1 MLFANWYHSEHSI
14 PRRAT
19 RYVRQHAASILK
31 LRKDTLASSEFTHSA
46 DTLKQIARD
55 VLDYA
60 RERGATAAE
69 TEASEGFGQ
78 SVTVRLGEVETIE
91 YNRDKG
97 VGVSVYIGNQRG
109 HASTSDFSAQALRDT
124 VDAAISIARL
134 TASDQFAGLADADL
148 LATRFPQLDLYQPW
162 NIDVEQ
168 AIELARSCE
177 DAAFAADRN
186 VSNSEGASVSVQQSH
201 FAYGN
206 SNGFLAGYPSSRH
219 SIVCA
224 VIAGKEDAMQ
234 RDDWYTTARS
244 AIDLEP
250 ATEVGARAGKRAARR
265 VGARKVSTARV
276 PVLFEAPVASGLLG
290 HFVAAVSGGS
300 LYRKSSFL
308 LDSLGKPVFAPS
320 VQIHDRPHVLKG
332 LASSPFDDEGVATH
346 TRDIVQGG
354 VLKGYFLGSYSARKL
369 GMRSTGNA
377 GGNHNLSMDS
387 TDGDLASLLKSM
399 GSGLLVTDLL
409 GQGVNMVTGDY
420 SRGAAGFWIENGE
433 ISHPVQEITV
443 AGNLKDMYRNIAAIG
458 SDVVVR
464 GSRQCG
470 SVLIEGMTV
479 AGE

>member
-1 MLFANWYHSEHSI
+1 M
-14 PRRAT
+14 
-19 RYVRQHAASILK
+19 
-31 LRKDTLASSEFTHSA
+31 ASSEFTHSA
-46 DTLKQIARD
+46 DALRQIVRD

-69 TEASEGFGQ
+69 TESSEGFGQ
-78 SVTVRLGEVETIE
+78 SVTVRRGEVETIE

-97 VGVSVYIGNQRG
+97 VGVSVFIGKRRG

-124 VDAAISIARL
+124 VDAALSIARL

-148 LATRFPQLDLYQPW
+148 LATRFPELDLYHPW
-162 NIDVEQ
+162 SIDVEQ

-177 DAAFAADRN
+177 DAAFAADRK

-206 SNGFLAGYPSSRH
+206 SHGFLGGYPSSRH
-219 SIVCA
+219 SIVCS
-224 VIAGKEDAMQ
+224 VIAGKDDNMQ

-244 AIDLEP
+244 AADLES
-250 ATEVGARAGKRAARR
+250 ATEVGTRAGKRAARR
-265 VGARKVSTARV
+265 VGARKMATARV
-276 PVLFEAPVASGLLG
+276 PVLFEAPVACGLLG

-308 LDSLGKPVFAPS
+308 LDSLGKPVFSPN
-320 VQIHDRPHVLKG
+320 VQIHDRPHIPKG
-332 LASSPFDDEGVATH
+332 LASSPFDDEGVATRA
-346 TRDIVQGG
+346 RDIVRNG
-354 VLKGYFLGSYSARKL
+354 VLQGYFLGSYSARKL
-369 GMRSTGNA
+369 GLRSTGNA

-387 TDGDLASLLKSM
+387 TDGDLSALLKQM
-399 GSGLLVTDLL
+399 GTGLLVTDLL

-420 SRGAAGFWIENGE
+420 SRGAAGFRVENGE

-443 AGNLKDMYRNIAAIG
+443 AGNLKDMFRNIVAIG
-458 SDVVVR
+458 DDVVVR

-470 SVLIEGMTV
+470 SVLVEGMTV

>member
-1 MLFANWYHSEHSI
+1 M
-14 PRRAT
+14 
-19 RYVRQHAASILK
+19 
-31 LRKDTLASSEFTHSA
+31 ASSEFTHSA
-46 DTLKQIARD
+46 DTLKQITRD
-55 VLDYA
+55 VLAYA

-78 SVTVRLGEVETIE
+78 GVTVRRGEVETIE

-97 VGVSVYIGNQRG
+97 VGVSVYIGKQRG

-124 VDAAISIARL
+124 VDAALSIARL

-148 LATRFPQLDLYQPW
+148 LATDTPELDLYHPW
-162 NIDVEQ
+162 SIDVEQ
-168 AIELARSCE
+168 AMELARSCE
-177 DAAFAADRN
+177 DAAFAADPK

-206 SNGFLAGYPSSRH
+206 SNGFLGGYPSSRH

-224 VIAGKEDAMQ
+224 VIAGKDDSMQ

-244 AIDLEP
+244 AADLDA

-265 VGARKVSTARV
+265 VGARKVATAKV

-308 LDSLGKPVFAPS
+308 LDSLGKPVFAS
-320 VQIHDRPHVLKG
+320 NVQIHDRPHIPKG
-332 LASSPFDDEGVATH
+332 LASGPFDDEGVAT
-346 TRDIVQGG
+346 RSRNIVQNG
-354 VLKGYFLGSYSARKL
+354 VLQGYFLGSYSARKL
-369 GMRSTGNA
+369 GLRSTGNA

-387 TDGDLASLLKSM
+387 TDGDLPDLLKKM
-399 GSGLLVTDLL
+399 GTGLLVTDLL
-409 GQGVNMVTGDY
+409 GQGINMVTGDY
-420 SRGAAGFWIENGE
+420 SRGAAGFWVESGK

-443 AGNLKDMYRNIAAIG
+443 AGNLKDMFRNIVAIG

-470 SVLIEGMTV
+470 SVLVEGMTV

>member
-1 MLFANWYHSEHSI
+1 M
-14 PRRAT
+14 
-19 RYVRQHAASILK
+19 
-31 LRKDTLASSEFTHSA
+31 ASSEFTHSA
-46 DTLKQIARD
+46 DTLRQIARD

-60 RERGATAAE
+60 RQRGATSTE

-78 SVTVRLGEVETIE
+78 SVTVRRGEVENIE

-97 VGVSVYIGNQRG
+97 VGVSVYIGQQRG
-109 HASTSDFSAQALRDT
+109 HASTSDFSAKALRDT
-124 VDAAISIARL
+124 VDAALSIARL
-134 TASDQFAGLADADL
+134 TASDKFAGLADADL
-148 LATRFPQLDLYQPW
+148 LATSFPELDLYHPW

-168 AIELARSCE
+168 AIELARVCE
-177 DAAFAADRN
+177 DAAFAADPL

-224 VIAGKEDAMQ
+224 VIAGKDDAMQ

-244 AIDLEP
+244 SSDLDPAI
-250 ATEVGARAGKRAARR
+250 EVGTRAGKRAARR

-276 PVLFEAPVASGLLG
+276 PVLFEAPIASGLLG
-290 HFVAAVSGGS
+290 HFVAAASGGS

-308 LDSLGKPVFAPS
+308 LDSLGKPVFSPR
-320 VQIHDRPHVLKG
+320 VQIHDRPHVPKG
-332 LASSPFDDEGVATH
+332 LASSPFDDEGVATR
-346 TRDIVQGG
+346 TRAIVQDG
-354 VLKGYFLGSYSARKL
+354 VLQGYFLGSYSARKL
-369 GMRSTGNA
+369 GLRSTGNA

-387 TDGDLASLLKSM
+387 TDGDLAALLKKM

-420 SRGAAGFWIENGE
+420 SRGAAGFWIRDGE
-433 ISHPVQEITV
+433 ISHPVEEITI
-443 AGNLKDMYRNIAAIG
+443 AGNLKDMFRNIVAIG
-458 SDVVVR
+458 SDVAIR

-470 SVLIEGMTV
+470 SVLVEGMTV

>member
-1 MLFANWYHSEHSI
+1 M
-14 PRRAT
+14 
-19 RYVRQHAASILK
+19 
-31 LRKDTLASSEFTHSA
+31 ASSEFTHSA
-46 DTLKQIARD
+46 DILKQIARD
-55 VLDYA
+55 VLAYA

-78 SVTVRLGEVETIE
+78 GVTVRHGEVETIE

-97 VGVSVYIGNQRG
+97 MGVSVYIGKQRG

-124 VDAAISIARL
+124 VDAALSIARL
-134 TASDQFAGLADADL
+134 TASDQFSGLADADL
-148 LATRFPQLDLYQPW
+148 LATDTPELDLYHPW

-168 AIELARSCE
+168 AMELARSCE
-177 DAAFAADRN
+177 DAAFAADPK

-206 SNGFLAGYPSSRH
+206 SNGFLGGYPSSRH

-224 VIAGKEDAMQ
+224 VIAGKDDSMQ

-244 AIDLEP
+244 AADLDA
-250 ATEVGARAGKRAARR
+250 ATEVGTRAGKRAARR
-265 VGARKVSTARV
+265 VGARRVATAKV

-308 LDSLGKPVFAPS
+308 LDSLGKPVFS
-320 VQIHDRPHVLKG
+320 SNVQIHDRPHIRKG
-332 LASSPFDDEGVATH
+332 LASGPFDDEGVATRS
-346 TRDIVQGG
+346 RDIVQSG
-354 VLKGYFLGSYSARKL
+354 VLQGYFLGSYAARKL
-369 GMRSTGNA
+369 GLRSTGNA

-387 TDGDLASLLKSM
+387 TDGDLSDLLIMM
-399 GSGLLVTDLL
+399 GTGLLVTDLL
-409 GQGVNMVTGDY
+409 GQGINMVTGDY
-420 SRGAAGFWIENGE
+420 SRGAAGFWVEGGN

-443 AGNLKDMYRNIAAIG
+443 AGNLKDMFRNIVAIG

-470 SVLIEGMTV
+470 SVLVEGMTV

>member
-1 MLFANWYHSEHSI
+1 VSPELSGSTPLQFSGSEE
-14 PRRAT
+14 T
-19 RYVRQHAASILK
+19 V
-31 LRKDTLASSEFTHSA
+31 ASSEFTQSA
-46 DTLKQIARD
+46 EILRQIARD

-60 RERGATAAE
+60 RERGASAAE
-69 TEASEGFGQ
+69 TEVSEGFGQ
-78 SVTVRLGEVETIE
+78 SVTVRRGEVETIE

-97 VGVSVYIGNQRG
+97 LGVSVYLGKQRG

-124 VDAAISIARL
+124 VDAALSIARL

-148 LATRFPQLDLYQPW
+148 LATQLPELDLYHPW
-162 NIDVEQ
+162 GIDVEQ

-177 DAAFAADRN
+177 DAAFAADSRI
-186 VSNSEGASVSVQQSH
+186 SNSEGASVSVQQSH

-206 SNGFLAGYPSSRH
+206 SSGFLGGYPSSRH

-224 VIAGKEDAMQ
+224 VIAGKDESMQ

-244 AIDLEP
+244 AADLEA
-250 ATEVGARAGKRAARR
+250 ATEVGTRAGKRAARR
-265 VGARKVSTARV
+265 VGARKVATARV

-308 LDSLGKPVFAPS
+308 LDSLGKPVFAPN
-320 VQIHDRPHVLKG
+320 VQIHDRPHILKG
-332 LASSPFDDEGVATH
+332 LASSPFDDEGVATRA
-346 TRDIVQGG
+346 RDIVCNG
-354 VLKGYFLGSYSARKL
+354 VLQGYFLGSYSARKL
-369 GMRSTGNA
+369 GLRSTGNA

-387 TDGDLASLLKSM
+387 TDGDLSALLNKM
-399 GSGLLVTDLL
+399 GTGLLVTDLL

-420 SRGAAGFWIENGE
+420 SRGAAGFWVKNGE

-443 AGNLKDMYRNIAAIG
+443 AGNLKDMFRNIVAIG

-470 SVLIEGMTV
+470 SVLVEGMTV

>member
-1 MLFANWYHSEHSI
+1 M
-14 PRRAT
+14 
-19 RYVRQHAASILK
+19 
-31 LRKDTLASSEFTHSA
+31 ASSEFTHSA
-46 DTLKQIARD
+46 DILRQIARD

-78 SVTVRLGEVETIE
+78 SVTVRRGEVETIE

-97 VGVSVYIGNQRG
+97 VGVSVYIGQQRG

-124 VDAAISIARL
+124 VDAALSIARL

-148 LATRFPQLDLYQPW
+148 LATQVPELDLYHPW
-162 NIDVEQ
+162 RIDVEQ

-177 DAAFAADRN
+177 DAAFAADQKI
-186 VSNSEGASVSVQQSH
+186 SNSEGASVSVQQSH

-206 SNGFLAGYPSSRH
+206 SNGFLGGYPSSRH
-219 SIVCA
+219 SIVCSM
-224 VIAGKEDAMQ
+224 IAGKDENMQ

-244 AIDLEP
+244 AADLDP
-250 ATEVGARAGKRAARR
+250 AAEVGTRAGKRAARR
-265 VGARKVSTARV
+265 VGARKVATARV

-308 LDSLGKPVFAPS
+308 LDSLGKEIFSPN
-320 VQIHDRPHVLKG
+320 VQVRDWPHVPKG
-332 LASSPFDDEGVATH
+332 LASSPFDDEGVATRA
-346 TRDIVQGG
+346 RDIVQDG
-354 VLKGYFLGSYSARKL
+354 VLQGYFLGTYSARKL
-369 GMRSTGNA
+369 GLRSTGNA

-387 TDGDLASLLKSM
+387 TGGDLAALLKKM
-399 GSGLLVTDLL
+399 GTGLLLTDLL

-420 SRGAAGFWIENGE
+420 SRGAAGFWVENGE

-443 AGNLKDMYRNIAAIG
+443 AGNLKDMFRNIVAIG
-458 SDVVVR
+458 SDVIVR

-470 SVLIEGMTV
+470 SVLVEGMTV